1 LPESDPDKA
10 IEAMVRGVLPLFCRV
25 KAWVALDLPTM
36 VLAKF
41 KVLTLVMAVPAVTMK
56 LWFTDAAAE

>member
-1 LPESDPDKA
+1 MPP
-10 IEAMVRGVLPLFCRV
+10 FCRV
-25 KAWVALDLPTM
+25 RVWAALDLPTM

-41 KVLTLVMAVPAVTMK
+41 KVLTLAVAVPAVTMK